1 MSGGE
6 TELGELLAS
15 LAPRMLP
22 EEYVFCTLP
31 GRMQAPELS
40 ALATFQE
47 EEGLS
52 VVLERSEALRH
63 GFAPEAVMRC
73 ISLGVHS
80 SLEAVGLTA
89 AVAGRLAG
97 LGISANVIAAY
108 YHDHV
113 LVPAERAE
121 EALDALLAIRPES
134 GEMNR
139 RKRQ

>member
-6 TELGELLAS
+6 TELGELLAG
-15 LAPRMLP
+15 LAPELLP

-31 GRMQAPELS
+31 ERNLAPEFP

-52 VVLERSEALRH
+52 VVLERSGAQRL
-63 GFAPEAVMRC
+63 GFDRGAVMRC

-108 YHDHV
+108 FHDHV

-121 EALDALLAIRPES
+121 EALEALLAMRPES
-134 GEMNR
+134 VELNR
-139 RKRQ
+139 RKQT